1 MTIFK
6 WIISAM
12 ECIKKDGNLN
22 DVVITIHWR
31 YAAEKDGV
39 YTDMYGATSMPLP
52 TGEDFTPYEELT
64 KDQVC
69 GWLEATLD
77 VPAMEESLDKQLGLI
92 INPINVTLQPP
103 FDN

>member
-1 MTIFK
+1 MTEFK

-12 ECIKKDGNLN
+12 ECIKKDGDLQ

-39 YTDMYGATSMPLP
+39 STDMYGATAIPLP
-52 TGEDFTPYEELT
+52 TGEEFTPYEELT
-64 KDQVC
+64 KEQVV

-77 VPAMEESLDKQLGLI
+77 VESMKQNLESQLDLL
-92 INPINVTLQPP
+92 INPTNVTLQPP
-103 FDN
+103 FNN

>member
-1 MTIFK
+1 MTNYN

-12 ECIKKDGNLN
+12 ECIKNEGDLQ

-31 YAAEKDGV
+31 YQATKDEV
-39 YTDMYGATSMPLP
+39 TTDTYGATSMPLP

-64 KDQVC
+64 KEQVC

-77 VPAMEESLDKQLGLI
+77 VPAMENSLEAQLDLL
-92 INPINVTLQPP
+92 INPTNVTLPPP
-103 FDN
+103 FQN

>member
-1 MTIFK
+1 MTEFK

-12 ECIKKDGNLN
+12 ECIKNDGDLQ

-31 YAAEKDGV
+31 YQAEKENV
-39 YTDMYGATSMPLP
+39 STDIYGATSMPLP

-64 KDQVC
+64 KEQVC

-77 VPAMEESLDKQLGLI
+77 VEQMQENLEAQLDLI
-92 INPINVTLQPP
+92 INPINVTLPPP
-103 FDN
+103 FEN

>member
-1 MTIFK
+1 MINYT

-12 ECIKKDGNLN
+12 ECIKNEGDLT

-31 YAAEKDGV
+31 YQATKDEFT
-39 YTDMYGATSMPLP
+39 TDTYGAVSMPLP
-52 TGEDFTPYEELT
+52 TGDDFTPYEELT
-64 KDQVC
+64 KEQVV

-77 VPAMEESLDKQLGLI
+77 VLAMEESLESQLDLL

>member
-1 MTIFK
+1 MTEFK

-12 ECIKKDGNLN
+12 ECIKNEGDLQ

-31 YAAEKDGV
+31 YAAEKDEV
-39 YTDMYGATSMPLP
+39 LIDIYGATSMPLP

-64 KDQVC
+64 KEQVC

-77 VPAMEESLDKQLGLI
+77 VEQMQQGLESQLDLI
-92 INPINVTLQPP
+92 INPINVTLPPP
-103 FDN
+103 FEN

>member
-12 ECIKKDGNLN
+12 ECVKKDGDLQ

-31 YAAEKDGV
+31 YQAEKDGIS
-39 YTDMYGATSMPLP
+39 TDMYGATSMPYP
-52 TGEDFTPYEELT
+52 TGEDFTPFNELT

-77 VPAMEESLDKQLGLI
+77 IQSMEENLDKQLELL
-92 INPINVTLQPP
+92 INPVNVTLPPP
-103 FDN
+103 FEN

>member
-1 MTIFK
+1 MTNYN

-12 ECIKKDGNLN
+12 ECIKNDGDLQ

-31 YAAEKDGV
+31 YAAEKENV
-39 YTDMYGATSMPLP
+39 STDVYGATSMPLP

-69 GWLEATLD
+69 GWLESTLD
-77 VPAMEESLDKQLGLI
+77 VPAMEENLDKQLDLL
-92 INPINVTLQPP
+92 INPVNVTLPPP
-103 FDN
+103 FSN

>member
-1 MTIFK
+1 MTEFK

-12 ECIKKDGNLN
+12 ECIKNEGDLQ

-31 YAAEKDGV
+31 YAAEKDEV
-39 YTDMYGATSMPLP
+39 LIDIYGATSMPLP

-64 KDQVC
+64 KEQVC

-77 VPAMEESLDKQLGLI
+77 VEQMQENLEAQLDLI
-92 INPINVTLQPP
+92 INPTNVTLPPP
-103 FDN
+103 FEN

>member
-12 ECIKKDGNLN
+12 ECIEKDGDLQ

-31 YAAEKDGV
+31 YAAEKEGV
-39 YTDMYGATSMPLP
+39 STDMYGATSMPLP
-52 TGEDFTPYEELT
+52 TGEDLTPYEELT

-77 VPAMEESLDKQLGLI
+77 VPAMEESLDNQLDLI

>member
-1 MTIFK
+1 MTNYN

-12 ECIKKDGNLN
+12 DCIKNDGNLQ

-31 YAAEKDGV
+31 YGATKDEV
-39 YTDMYGATSMPLP
+39 STDIYGSTSMPLP
-52 TGEDFTPYEELT
+52 TGENFTPYEDLT
-64 KDQVC
+64 KQQVV

-77 VPAMEESLDKQLGLI
+77 VPAMEESLESQLDLL

>member
-1 MTIFK
+1 MTNYN

-12 ECIKKDGNLN
+12 ECIKNEGDLQ

-31 YAAEKDGV
+31 YQATKDEF
-39 YTDMYGATSMPLP
+39 TADTYGAVSMPLP

-64 KDQVC
+64 KEQVC

-77 VPAMEESLDKQLGLI
+77 VPTMEENLEKQLDLL
-92 INPINVTLQPP
+92 INPTNVTLPPP
-103 FDN
+103 FQN